1 MQLLLYKSNA
11 STVQYCEAHGFSAVG
26 WGGGGILFQGFENTA
41 TGSNRKRYLWCKK
54 AQLCHLKWDHYCLTA
69 CFTAA
74 TVLYIIGCDLQS
86 QHNYIQ
92 LLILNGL
99 WFFSLENLTIC
110 GVHSRNITKTKTCFQ
125 IGVTYLIC
133 CKMFKLYMD
142 PNFHFNESV
151 LAVML

>member
-1 MQLLLYKSNA
+1 MQLLLYLSTA
-11 STVQYCEAHGFSAVG
+11 STVLWNMRIFCCGVG

-54 AQLCHLKWDHYCLTA
+54 AQLCHLKWDHYCLT
-69 CFTAA
+69 
-74 TVLYIIGCDLQS
+74 VLLLQLYCT
-86 QHNYIQ
+86 HNWLWLTESTQLQ